1 MQLSKVIFWDT
12 DYSRINWEEKARFVI
27 SRVLMFGNISDW
39 NAIKAFYGLD
49 RIKNEMLQERYLD
62 KKTLSFLCCIF
73 DLPKEK
79 FRCYIEQQSSLAHWN
94 F

>member
-12 DYSRINWEEKARFVI
+12 DYHRINWDEKARFVI
-27 SRVLMFGNISDW
+27 ARVLMYGTIEDW
-39 NAIKAFYGLD
+39 REIKSYYGLE
-49 RIKNEMLQERYLD
+49 RIKQEMLQERYLD
-62 KKTLSFLCCIF
+62 KKVLSFLSCIF

-79 FRCYIEQQSSLAHWN
+79 FRCYTEQQSFPTHWN